1 MNSLKLG
8 VEQVLY
14 KCMGMQ
20 VEEDLLI
27 VSDTETESLGDLFYD
42 VAISGGLHAESIKYP
57 ALPMD
62 GMEPPKEVA
71 EALLKCDVA
80 ILVTSKSLTH
90 TRARHAASDKGV
102 RIASLPGFTEAMLG
116 APMMVD
122 YDEMAALSKKIAEM
136 LTKAETARVVTPFG
150 TDFTMSLK
158 GRVAEDDNGL
168 YNETGA
174 FGNLPAGEAY
184 VAPLE
189 GTANG
194 MLVYDASMGGIGLL
208 SEPIRVTVE
217 NGEAVKVEG
226 GKEADALN
234 AMLEKAGR
242 SGRNIAELGIGTN
255 RGASLN
261 GSVLEDE
268 KVLMGLEIRRE
279 DIMDILEDFGEIPK
293 SLYERIMLEDEMC
306 ILKKMLKAAAKADS
320 LEQFEELISNL

>member
-1 MNSLKLG
+1 MHSLKIG

-14 KCMGMQ
+14 KCMGMK

-27 VSDTETESLGDLFYD
+27 VSDSVTESLGDLFYD
-42 VAISGGLHAESIKYP
+42 VALSGGLHAESLKYE

-62 GMEPPKEVA
+62 GMEPPAEVA

-90 TRARHAASDKGV
+90 TRARQAASAKGI

-116 APMMVD
+116 APMLVD

-136 LTKAETARVVTPFG
+136 LTKAETARVVTPHG

-168 YNETGA
+168 YDAPGA

-184 VAPLE
+184 VAPVE

-194 MLVYDASMGGIGLL
+194 TLVYDASMGGIGLL

-226 GKEADALN
+226 GKEAEQLN

-242 SGRNIAELGIGTN
+242 PGRNIAELGIGTN

-268 KVLMGLEIRRE
+268 KVLGTIHIALGDNANFGGTVQAECHLDGLLTHP
-279 DIMDILEDFGEIPK
+279 DLYLDGELVMK
-293 SLYERIMLEDEMC
+293 DG
-306 ILKKMLKAAAKADS
+306 
-320 LEQFEELISNL
+320 QLIK

>member
-268 KVLMGLEIRRE
+268 KVLGTIHIALGDNANFGGTVEAECHLDGLLTHP
-279 DIMDILEDFGEIPK
+279 D
-293 SLYERIMLEDEMC
+293 LYLDGVLVMKDGAWID
-306 ILKKMLKAAAKADS
+306 
-320 LEQFEELISNL
+320 